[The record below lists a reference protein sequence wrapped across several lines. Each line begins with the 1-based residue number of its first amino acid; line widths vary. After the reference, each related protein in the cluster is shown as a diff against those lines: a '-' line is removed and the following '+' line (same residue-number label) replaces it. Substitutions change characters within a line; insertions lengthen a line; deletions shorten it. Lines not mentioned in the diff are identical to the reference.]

1 MNDLDFKFEHQ
12 DRLAKIRAINEQH
25 NLYEYGAISFSGGK
39 DSRVASELV
48 DEALPN
54 NEIPRI
60 FVDTGIEYQAIRKY
74 VYELAKKDK
83 RIVIIKPRVNI
94 KKMLNKEGYPFKSK
108 QHSQN
113 YGVYFRNRV
122 KIQELVK
129 KIENEPNLAF
139 NYDFIHNLERGTKG
153 IIKYIFGVRERE
165 RVLYEYSDC
174 P

>member
-74 VYELAKKDK
+74 VYELAKVDK

-113 YGVYFRNRV
+113 YGVYFRNR
-122 KIQELVK
+122 
-129 KIENEPNLAF
+129 N
-139 NYDFIHNLERGTKG
+139 
-153 IIKYIFGVRERE
+153 
-165 RVLYEYSDC
+165 
-174 P
+174 